1 MDTPTQTPSRRLK
14 QIEDAI
20 LEVDGVVEVRV
31 WETGPQVEV
40 GVRIGPID
48 GVTSVLHRVQELVDA
63 LRSPDEEWAIGLLT
77 E

>member
-1 MDTPTQTPSRRLK
+1 MDTPTPSPSRRLK

-20 LEVDGVVEVRV
+20 LEVDGVVAVRV
-31 WETGPQVEV
+31 WETGTQVEI
-40 GVRIGPID
+40 GVRVGPID

-63 LRSPDEEWAIGLLT
+63 LRSPDEEWAIGLLS